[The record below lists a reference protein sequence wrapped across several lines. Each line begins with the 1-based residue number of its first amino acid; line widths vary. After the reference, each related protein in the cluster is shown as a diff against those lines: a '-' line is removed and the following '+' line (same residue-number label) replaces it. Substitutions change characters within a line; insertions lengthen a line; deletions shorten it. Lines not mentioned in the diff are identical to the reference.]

1 MRISDWSSDVCSSDL
16 VGEREDIITGVVKIS
31 EISEDRRR
39 TLLTI
44 EVGEAEDLV
53 VLVQGVADTFV
64 GKIVIVDGPQ
74 RLIFSAD
81 ERRFAFSILN
91 ALSVARAFLDAGIA
105 LLELLG
111 SSSATKLRS
120 TIEPELPG
128 ELSEKPR

>member
-53 VLVQGVADTFV
+53 VLVKGGADSFV

-74 RLIFSAD
+74 RLIFCAD
-81 ERRFAFSILN
+81 ERRFAFSIPN
-91 ALSVARAFLDAGIA
+91 ALSVDRKSTRLN
-105 LLELLG
+105 
-111 SSSATKLRS
+111 SSH
-120 TIEPELPG
+120 
-128 ELSEKPR
+128 